1 MMRSL
6 ERPLRWRTVRPA
18 VLAVVLGLIIPAT
31 RPVGAQPGAPAPP
44 RVLTLEDAISLAEEL
59 NPVLQAARERL
70 KAAEGAVWGAAGRML
85 PSVQFS
91 GMWNFLEKIQV
102 IPNPFAPG
110 TNLELDFTQDYSGG
124 VNVGLPVFA
133 WGSVR
138 AGLQDARTAEEA
150 ARTDIESARSDV
162 VLQVTRAYYGVLLAE
177 RGLQVARDA
186 LAQAERQERIAAE
199 RLSQGAVSEF
209 EHLRARV
216 QVANLRPGVA
226 RAESGLRAT
235 HIGLNLALGLEPDEE
250 VRLRGALTYRPVDL
264 DLVALKREAL
274 ANRSEIRNARL
285 AEQRSDL
292 AVSMAQASRL
302 PNFAIAGQYGFRA
315 DNAMLSERFSDSYAA
330 NLVLAIPIFDGF
342 AARSRTAQARAGRQQ
357 AKIMLEQTRRSI
369 EAEVEQAYRDLLAA
383 EQSYLAQ
390 VDNVTQAERAL
401 EIAQVSFENEMMTS
415 VELMDSQLALTMAR
429 QNHYQSLYDYR
440 IALARIERA
449 IGRPVSF

>member
-1 MMRSL
+1 MKQSVERSI
-6 ERPLRWRTVRPA
+6 LRQA
-18 VLAVVLGLIIPAT
+18 ALLAALTAVLGLVLLPPRPVQAQPASPAT
-31 RPVGAQPGAPAPP
+31 L

-59 NPVLQAARERL
+59 NPALLAAREQL
-70 KAAEGAVWGAAGRML
+70 KAAKGAVWGATGRML
-85 PSVQFS
+85 PSIQFS

-110 TNLELDFTQDYSGG
+110 TTLELDFTQDYSGG
-124 VNVGLPVFA
+124 VNVGLPVFS

-138 AGLQDARTAEEA
+138 AGLQDARTAEESV
-150 ARTDIESARSDV
+150 RTDIESTRSDI

-186 LAQAERQERIAAE
+186 LAQAERQEQIAAE

-209 EHLRARV
+209 DHLRARV

-226 RAESGLRAT
+226 RAESGLHGAR
-235 HIGLNLALGLEPDEE
+235 IGLNLALGLEPDEE
-250 VRLRGALTYRPVDL
+250 VRLSGDLTYQPVTL
-264 DLVALKREAL
+264 DLEMLKAEAQ
-274 ANRSEIRNARL
+274 ANRAEIRTARL
-285 AEQRSDL
+285 SEQRADL
-292 AVSMAQASRL
+292 AVSMARASRL
-302 PNFAIAGQYGFRA
+302 PNLAISGQYGFRA
-315 DNAMLSERFSDSYAA
+315 DNALLSQRFSDSYAA
-330 NLVLAIPIFDGF
+330 NMMLAIPIFDGF

-357 AKIMLEQTRRSI
+357 AKIMIEQTRRSI
-369 EAEVEQAYRDLLAA
+369 EAEVEQAYQDLLAA

-390 VDNVTQAERAL
+390 ADNVTQAERAL
-401 EIAQVSFENEMMTS
+401 EIAQVSYENEMMTS
-415 VELMDSQLALTMAR
+415 VELMDSQLALTVAR

>member
-1 MMRSL
+1 MIHRTSH
-6 ERPLRWRTVRPA
+6 PLLLLGAALLAAGLVLVPGRQ
-18 VLAVVLGLIIPAT
+18 VLA
-31 RPVGAQPGAPAPP
+31 QPAP
-44 RVLTLEDAISLAEEL
+44 RTGARTLALEDAIALAREQ
-59 NPVLQAARERL
+59 NPALQAASQRRNG
-70 KAAEGAVWGAAGRML
+70 AEGAVWGAAGRML

-91 GMWNFLEKIQV
+91 SLWNFLEKIQV

-110 TNLELDFTQDYSGG
+110 TLKLDFTQDYSGG
-124 VNVGLPVFA
+124 VTVGLPVFT
-133 WGSVR
+133 WGSLR
-138 AGLQDARTAEEA
+138 GGWQDARIALA
-150 ARTDIESARSDV
+150 ATSSEIETTEDDIT
-162 VLQVTRAYYGVLLAE
+162 LQVTRAFYGVLLTE

-209 EHLRARV
+209 DHLRAKV

-226 RAESGLRAT
+226 RAEAAVRGAS
-235 HIGLNLALGLEPDEE
+235 IGLNLVLGLHPDEE
-250 VRLRGALTYRPVDL
+250 VRLTGELEYQPVAL
-264 DLVALKREAL
+264 DLAALKQEAL
-274 ANRSEIRNARL
+274 GARPEIHSARL
-285 AEQRSDL
+285 SEQRADL

-302 PNFAIAGQYGFRA
+302 PSLAISGQYGYRA
-315 DNAMLSERFSDSYAA
+315 DNVGLTQRFSDSYTA
-330 NLVLAIPIFDGF
+330 NLVVAIPLFDGF
-342 AARSRTAQARAGRQQ
+342 AAKSRTAQAKAGRQQ
-357 AKIMLEQTRRSI
+357 ARIMLEQTRRSI
-369 EAEVEQAYRDLLAA
+369 EAEVEQAYRDLQAA

-390 VDNVTQAERAL
+390 LDNVAQAERAL